1 MNKAFARTEQ
11 LIGRQ
16 GLEAL
21 EKSRVAVFGLGAVG
35 SFAVEA
41 LARMGVGHMRI
52 IDFDTVN
59 ITNIN
64 RQLYALHSTIDEK
77 KTAVAAR
84 RIHEINPSILLDVR
98 DAFVN
103 EESLADL
110 LDKELDVVVD
120 AIDGLNSKVNLI
132 CGAVERELA
141 VVSSMGA
148 AGRTEPSMIRT
159 GDISET
165 SVCPLAR
172 FVRRRLRRRGVHQ
185 GVRCVYSV
193 EKPRNKMEYDPADA
207 EVPEHGRSRPPI
219 GTVSY
224 IPGIFGLAAAGLV
237 TDVLLK
243 EPANPFGRNET

>member
-1 MNKAFARTEQ
+1 M
-11 LIGRQ
+11 IGRE
-16 GLEAL
+16 GLEVL
-21 EKSRVAVFGLGAVG
+21 QKVRVAVFGLGAVG

-41 LARMGVGHMRI
+41 LARMGVGHLRV

-84 RIHEINPSILLDVR
+84 RIKDINPWIQLDVR

-103 EESLADL
+103 EESLDRL

-132 CGAVERELA
+132 CGATERDLA

-148 AGRTEPSMIRT
+148 AGRTDPSMIRT

-185 GVRCVYSV
+185 GVECVYSE
-193 EKPRNKMEYDPADA
+193 EKPMNKTEYDPADA

-224 IPGIFGLAAAGLV
+224 IPGMFGLAAAGLAV
-237 TDVLLK
+237 DVLLK
-243 EPANPFGRNET
+243 ETRSRLHRIG